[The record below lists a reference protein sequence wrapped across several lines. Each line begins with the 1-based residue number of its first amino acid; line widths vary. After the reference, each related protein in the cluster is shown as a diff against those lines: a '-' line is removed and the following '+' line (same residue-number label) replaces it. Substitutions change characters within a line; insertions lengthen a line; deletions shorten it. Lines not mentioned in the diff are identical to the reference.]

1 MEECGTTNTISKEI
15 IEKSEEGV
23 KEQAQ
28 KRFEAWVDNNNQPA
42 IAPLESS
49 NRSIS
54 PELPEPP
61 LILPPL
67 EDPSVIL
74 TSPEF
79 LPKTK
84 IHSDKSKIYIPM
96 YCSTASGK
104 FGIAKCSKICKKS
117 NLGEATLFAS
127 KANQQHILKKILNGE
142 VAKRLEKCR
151 IFFKNVDFSL

>member
-1 MEECGTTNTISKEI
+1 MFLLWKKKHYLLYYLLHVEMEECGTTTTKAIISKEI
-15 IEKSEEGV
+15 IEKSEEVEGV
-23 KEQAQ
+23 KKEQAQ
-28 KRFEAWVDNNNQPA
+28 KRVEAWVDNNNQPEA
-42 IAPLESS
+42 IIAPPPPPAVALLESCNS

-84 IHSDKSKIYIPM
+84 IHSDKSKIYIVFRVLVVVH
-96 YCSTASGK
+96 SGK
-104 FGIAKCSKICKKS
+104 FGIAQCFKICKK
-117 NLGEATLFAS
+117 
-127 KANQQHILKKILNGE
+127 
-142 VAKRLEKCR
+142 
-151 IFFKNVDFSL
+151 

>member
-1 MEECGTTNTISKEI
+1 MYISKKNVFALKKKHYLLYYLLHVEMEECGTTTTKAIISKEI
-15 IEKSEEGV
+15 IEKSEEVEGV
-23 KEQAQ
+23 KKEQAQ
-28 KRFEAWVDNNNQPA
+28 KRVEARVDNNNQPEA
-42 IAPLESS
+42 IIAPPPPTVALLESCNS

-84 IHSDKSKIYIPM
+84 IHSDKSKIYIL
-96 YCSTASGK
+96 CRVLVVVHSGK
-104 FGIAKCSKICKKS
+104 FGIAQCFKICKK
-117 NLGEATLFAS
+117 
-127 KANQQHILKKILNGE
+127 
-142 VAKRLEKCR
+142 
-151 IFFKNVDFSL
+151 

>member
-1 MEECGTTNTISKEI
+1 MEECGTTTTKAIISKEI
-15 IEKSEEGV
+15 IEKSEEVEGV
-23 KEQAQ
+23 KKEQAQ
-28 KRFEAWVDNNNQPA
+28 KRVEAWVDNNNQPEA
-42 IAPLESS
+42 IIAPPPPTVALLESCNS

-84 IHSDKSKIYIPM
+84 IHSDKSKIYIV
-96 YCSTASGK
+96 CRVLVHSGK
-104 FGIAKCSKICKKS
+104 FGIAQCFKICKK
-117 NLGEATLFAS
+117 
-127 KANQQHILKKILNGE
+127 
-142 VAKRLEKCR
+142 
-151 IFFKNVDFSL
+151 

>member
-28 KRFEAWVDNNNQPA
+28 KRVEAWVDNNNQPEA
-42 IAPLESS
+42 IIAPPPPPTALLESNNS

-84 IHSDKSKIYIPM
+84 IHSDKSKIYIV
-96 YCSTASGK
+96 CRLVHSGE
-104 FGIAKCSKICKKS
+104 FGIAQFFQICKK
-117 NLGEATLFAS
+117 
-127 KANQQHILKKILNGE
+127 
-142 VAKRLEKCR
+142 
-151 IFFKNVDFSL
+151 

>member
-1 MEECGTTNTISKEI
+1 MYISKKNVFALKKKHYLLYYLLHVEMEECGTTTTKAIISKEI
-15 IEKSEEGV
+15 IEKSEEVEGV
-23 KEQAQ
+23 KKEQAQ
-28 KRFEAWVDNNNQPA
+28 KRVEAWVDNNNQPEA
-42 IAPLESS
+42 IIAPPPPTVALLESCNS

-84 IHSDKSKIYIPM
+84 IHSDKSKIYIV
-96 YCSTASGK
+96 CRVLVVVHSGK
-104 FGIAKCSKICKKS
+104 FGIAQFFQICRK
-117 NLGEATLFAS
+117 
-127 KANQQHILKKILNGE
+127 
-142 VAKRLEKCR
+142 
-151 IFFKNVDFSL
+151 

>member
-1 MEECGTTNTISKEI
+1 MEECGTTTTKAIISKEI
-15 IEKSEEGV
+15 IEKSEEVEGV
-23 KEQAQ
+23 KKEQAQ
-28 KRFEAWVDNNNQPA
+28 KRVEAWVDNNNQPEA
-42 IAPLESS
+42 IIAPPPPPAALLESCNS

-84 IHSDKSKIYIPM
+84 IHSDKSKIYIP
-96 YCSTASGK
+96 
-104 FGIAKCSKICKKS
+104 I
-117 NLGEATLFAS
+117 
-127 KANQQHILKKILNGE
+127 
-142 VAKRLEKCR
+142 
-151 IFFKNVDFSL
+151 

>member
-1 MEECGTTNTISKEI
+1 MEECGTTTTKAIISKEI
-15 IEKSEEGV
+15 IEKSEEVEGV
-23 KEQAQ
+23 KKEQAQ
-28 KRFEAWVDNNNQPA
+28 KRVEAWVDNNNQPA

-84 IHSDKSKIYIPM
+84 IHSDKSKIYIL
-96 YCSTASGK
+96 CRVLVVVHSGK
-104 FGIAKCSKICKKS
+104 FGIAQCFKICKK
-117 NLGEATLFAS
+117 
-127 KANQQHILKKILNGE
+127 
-142 VAKRLEKCR
+142 
-151 IFFKNVDFSL
+151 

>member
-28 KRFEAWVDNNNQPA
+28 KRVEAWVDNNNQPA

-84 IHSDKSKIYIPM
+84 IHSDKSKIYIV
-96 YCSTASGK
+96 CRVLVVVHSGK
-104 FGIAKCSKICKKS
+104 FGIAQFFQICKK
-117 NLGEATLFAS
+117 
-127 KANQQHILKKILNGE
+127 
-142 VAKRLEKCR
+142 
-151 IFFKNVDFSL
+151 

>member
-1 MEECGTTNTISKEI
+1 MEECGTTKKISKEI

-28 KRFEAWVDNNNQPA
+28 KRVEAWVDNNNQPA

-49 NRSIS
+49 NNRSIS

-84 IHSDKSKIYIPM
+84 IHSDKSKIYIV
-96 YCSTASGK
+96 CSTSWK
-104 FGIAKCSKICKKS
+104 FGIAHCFKICKKKW
-117 NLGEATLFAS
+117 NLGKPVATLFAS
-127 KANQQHILKKILNGE
+127 KA
-142 VAKRLEKCR
+142 KRLAQGGYT
-151 IFFKNVDFSL
+151 

>member
-1 MEECGTTNTISKEI
+1 MKNNLAYVYQQKNVFALEKKHYLLYYLLHIEMEECGTTNTISKEI

-28 KRFEAWVDNNNQPA
+28 KRVEAWVDNNNQPA

-84 IHSDKSKIYIPM
+84 IHSDKSKIYIV
-96 YCSTASGK
+96 CRVLVVVHSGK
-104 FGIAKCSKICKKS
+104 FGIAQFFQICRK
-117 NLGEATLFAS
+117 
-127 KANQQHILKKILNGE
+127 
-142 VAKRLEKCR
+142 
-151 IFFKNVDFSL
+151 

>member
-1 MEECGTTNTISKEI
+1 MEECGTTTTKAIISKEI
-15 IEKSEEGV
+15 IEKSEEVEGV
-23 KEQAQ
+23 KKEQAQ
-28 KRFEAWVDNNNQPA
+28 KRVEAWVDNNNQPEA
-42 IAPLESS
+42 IIAPPPPPPAVALLESCNS

-84 IHSDKSKIYIPM
+84 IHSDKSKIYIV
-96 YCSTASGK
+96 CRVLVVVHSGK
-104 FGIAKCSKICKKS
+104 FGIA
-117 NLGEATLFAS
+117 
-127 KANQQHILKKILNGE
+127 Q
-142 VAKRLEKCR
+142 
-151 IFFKNVDFSL
+151 FFQISRNSGA